1 MSFIRSALSAV
12 TPYNIRQNTVF
23 SAFTLILLVSS
34 VIFTS
39 CQHDTEMR
47 RSLTTAENIMDEYPD
62 SALKIIEAMTP
73 AEMSEADRALYAI
86 LRLQALDKLHC
97 QLPQDSLITD
107 AIRFYSHT
115 DNPLRL
121 LIANYYRGRE
131 LYMNDNPTE
140 AIRHFYKAKEI
151 AEQQG
156 LHFWAG
162 MSCRGIADIYNES
175 YNTVEELNF
184 ARQEYDH
191 IKKSGR
197 QPYINYAAL
206 DLARAC
212 ISNNIYD
219 EAMKLCQTMLD
230 SAAINEDDILR
241 YSALRYIALT
251 NIRQDYFSQ
260 ALPLYQELCQSAFAE
275 QDDSLCLSL
284 SLTGIGKHMEASAVL
299 DNVDINNNLKGHYV
313 RQQILSNTG
322 NYQQAFYESKL
333 IDMLSYNALN
343 KRIHN
348 GLISAVSNHLEAE
361 KDLADTN
368 ASAAIVR
375 LRLTI
380 VISILILT
388 VVILVSILLYQ
399 RQQKYKE
406 RNLQAAHEFETLLQH
421 NREKSLHTSAVLK
434 KVLGSHQNVI
444 SDLNNVLNQY
454 GSTNSISEKLLNT
467 VTRIIDN
474 FSIDGDSV
482 KLLETQVNE
491 TYDNV
496 ITDLYTD
503 LPKMKEADYRLFLFS
518 LLGFSIPAIAVF
530 LKEKKITAVYDRKRR
545 LKDKIKTLDPIKSNR
560 YLAFLN

>member
-1 MSFIRSALSAV
+1 
-12 TPYNIRQNTVF
+12 
-23 SAFTLILLVSS
+23 
-34 VIFTS
+34 
-39 CQHDTEMR
+39 
-47 RSLTTAENIMDEYPD
+47 MDEYPD

-86 LRLQALDKLHC
+86 LRLQVLDKRHC

-107 AIRFYSHT
+107 AIRFYTHT
-115 DNPLRL
+115 DNPIRL
-121 LIANYYRGRE
+121 LMANYYRGRE
-131 LYMNDNPTE
+131 LYLNDNPTE

-175 YNTVEELNF
+175 YNAVEELNF
-184 ARQEYDH
+184 TRQEYDH
-191 IKKSGR
+191 IRKSGR

-219 EAMKLCQTMLD
+219 EATKLCQAMLD
-230 SAAINEDDILR
+230 SAAITQDDNLR

-284 SLTGIGKHMEASAVL
+284 ALTGIGKHREATALL
-299 DNVDINNNLKGHYV
+299 DNVDINDNLKGHYV
-313 RQQILSNTG
+313 HQQILSNTG

-333 IDMLSYNALN
+333 IDMLSYNVLH

-348 GLISAVSNHLEAE
+348 GLISAVSNHLETERNLAE
-361 KDLADTN
+361 MN
-368 ASAAIVR
+368 ASAAIIR

-380 VISILILT
+380 IISLLILT
-388 VVILVSILLYQ
+388 VIILVSILIYQ

-406 RNLQAAHEFETLLQH
+406 RNLQAAHEFETLLQQ
-421 NREKSLHTSAVLK
+421 NRERSLHTSMVLK
-434 KVLGSHQNVI
+434 KVLASHQNVI
-444 SDLNNVLNQY
+444 SDLNNVINQY
-454 GSTNSISEKLLNT
+454 GSTNTISEKLLNT
-467 VTRIIDN
+467 AKNIIDE

-482 KLLETQVNE
+482 SLLETQVNE
-491 TYDNV
+491 TYNN
-496 ITDLYTD
+496 ILTDLHT
-503 LPKMKEADYRLFLFS
+503 
-518 LLGFSIPAIAVF
+518 
-530 LKEKKITAVYDRKRR
+530 
-545 LKDKIKTLDPIKSNR
+545 
-560 YLAFLN
+560 